1 MGLRKLTPDEQNER
15 DELDKL
21 RDRFMI
27 FFEGL
32 GWVGMIA
39 FCIFFADQAGL
50 IDWQMFVR

>member
-1 MGLRKLTPDEQNER
+1 MGLRKLKPDEQNER

-32 GWVGMIA
+32 GWLV
-39 FCIFFADQAGL
+39 
-50 IDWQMFVR
+50 